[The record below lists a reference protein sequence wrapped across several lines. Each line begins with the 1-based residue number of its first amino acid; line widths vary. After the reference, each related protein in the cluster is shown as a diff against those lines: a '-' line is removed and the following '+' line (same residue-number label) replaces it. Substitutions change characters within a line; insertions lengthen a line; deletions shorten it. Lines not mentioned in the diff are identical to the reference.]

1 MPEEI
6 LYSAAEIAAMNLP
19 GLPTTKGKILARA
32 EKEDWYCETRLG
44 LGGVRKVFKI
54 PATYLNLYQVAEA
67 TPGYI
72 DQGTVSKKPEEG
84 RQSGQVVGA
93 IAGGE
98 QIDSQRLASAIRAL
112 DEFLA
117 ENKLVINDP
126 ARKAEIVTFLYKYLE
141 KRASQNDVN
150 DLLRLVTG

>member
-1 MPEEI
+1 MNGELYTAVEI
-6 LYSAAEIAAMNLP
+6 IAMKLP
-19 GLPTTKGKILARA
+19 GLPTTKANLLARA
-32 EKEDWYCETRLG
+32 QKEGWYSESRVG

-54 PATYLNLYQVAEA
+54 PAAYLKAHHVAEPA
-67 TPGYI
+67 PGYI
-72 DQGTVSKKPEEG
+72 DQARVED
-84 RQSGQVVGA
+84 RQQSGQVVGA